1 MGYDET
7 IFHKDQRIA
16 VSELGPHIRELG
28 FSEFM
33 IDYSQS
39 YFPNTPDKTCDDFAV
54 VWYENDGEIHIHQIY
69 NHDTGEVYW
78 DYESIG
84 DMDWT
89 DNDDKLVGSLLMYGN
104 LQETIGVN

>member
-7 IFHKDQRIA
+7 IFHKDQNIA
-16 VSELGPHIRELG
+16 VSELGPHIRALG

-39 YFPNTPDKTCDDFAV
+39 YFPNTPDKTCDNFAV
-54 VWYENDGEIHIHQIY
+54 VWCENNDEVYIHQIY

-78 DYESIG
+78 EDK
-84 DMDWT
+84 T
-89 DNDDKLVGSLLMYGN
+89 NDERNEKDETLVNSLLMYGN
-104 LQETIGVN
+104 LEQIIA

>member
-7 IFHKDQRIA
+7 IFHKDQKIA
-16 VSELGPHIRELG
+16 VSELGPHIRELR

-39 YFPNTPDKTCDDFAV
+39 YFPNTPDKTCDNFAV
-54 VWYENDGEIHIHQIY
+54 VWYENDYEVYIHQIY

-78 DYESIG
+78 EDK
-84 DMDWT
+84 T
-89 DNDDKLVGSLLMYGN
+89 NDEWNEKDETLVNSLLMYGN
-104 LQETIGVN
+104 LEQIIA